1 MTASFA
7 SAPAES
13 RRPGAAVP
21 AIVAGIVGIASFLV
35 LILAGLT
42 FFALAIAFPIAVPLA
57 ISYHVPVSAH
67 DAALAQ
73 QFAGAAWAFIG
84 LAVAF
89 FAASIGV
96 LVLTIRAISPE
107 PRD

>member
-7 SAPAES
+7 SAPAEPRQS
-13 RRPGAAVP
+13 GALA
-21 AIVAGIVGIASFLV
+21 AIVVGVVGVAAFLG

-57 ISYHVPVSAH
+57 ISYGVPVTAH

-73 QFAGAAWAFIG
+73 QLAGASWLFIG
-84 LAVAF
+84 LAVAAF
-89 FAASIGV
+89 GASIGV
-96 LVLTIRAISPE
+96 LVLTIKTVSPE

>member
-7 SAPAES
+7 SAPAEP
-13 RRPGAAVP
+13 RRTGALG
-21 AIVAGIVGIASFLV
+21 AIVAGVVGISAFLF

-57 ISYHVPVSAH
+57 LSYHVPVSAH
-67 DAALAQ
+67 DAAVAQ
-73 QFAGAAWAFIG
+73 QLAGAAWLFIV
-84 LAVAF
+84 LAVAAF
-89 FAASIGV
+89 GASIAV
-96 LVLTIRAISPE
+96 LVLTIKTISPE